1 MKNNNF
7 LDFLTCVNVY
17 VCIYT
22 YISREIAPKQNEI
35 PRWII
40 HEDISTTKTS
50 VNYFFSFFF
59 FFSSISILSSRDVK
73 LKNRTRNRNAW
84 RSLKFSRIQACNY
97 LLVTVEILE
106 ARNIGIRTG
115 LRERHHCLMH
125 AYSICIVSLINVRSK
140 RNTVVSRSFIKFRY
154 CTFVF
159 LRFLPFNLPRII

>member
-1 MKNNNF
+1 MCECVCVYIYIYLSWDCSETERNSAMNYSRRY
-7 LDFLTCVNVY
+7 LD
-17 VCIYT
+17 
-22 YISREIAPKQNEI
+22 
-35 PRWII
+35 
-40 HEDISTTKTS
+40 HENIGQLLL
-50 VNYFFSFFF
+50 FFF
-59 FFSSISILSSRDVK
+59 FFPSISILSSRDVK

-115 LRERHHCLMH
+115 LRERHHCLVH

>member
-1 MKNNNF
+1 MCM
-7 LDFLTCVNVY
+7 CVYIHISLVRLLRNR
-17 VCIYT
+17 T
-22 YISREIAPKQNEI
+22 KFRDELFTKISR
-35 PRWII
+35 PRK
-40 HEDISTTKTS
+40 HRSTT
-50 VNYFFSFFF
+50 FFF
-59 FFSSISILSSRDVK
+59 FFFFPSISILSSRDVK

-115 LRERHHCLMH
+115 LRERHHCLVH